1 MRSPASS
8 ASSPKLGQGG
18 SIARGSK
25 GEKCPADVIGN
36 AVHVMRAATG
46 EIEEGRRWKC
56 VGKRCQKKHC
66 VLNATAKERLS
77 ALHVVA
83 LAKNPSQVFQSAT
96 VKNAAELG
104 NAAAIF
110 VVVQAKSIISRHVQR
125 NTTESRCSLV
135 RRTSGYELTSNK
147 ALHGT
152 KNIQHTLRYNELS
165 PEPLQIVFGGL
176 ASEGIEERG
185 DAL

>member
-1 MRSPASS
+1 MP
-8 ASSPKLGQGG
+8 
-18 SIARGSK
+18 
-25 GEKCPADVIGN
+25 
-36 AVHVMRAATG
+36 
-46 EIEEGRRWKC
+46 
-56 VGKRCQKKHC
+56 KKHC

-125 NTTESRCSLV
+125 NHNGV
-135 RRTSGYELTSNK
+135 
-147 ALHGT
+147 ALLIGT
-152 KNIQHTLRYNELS
+152 
-165 PEPLQIVFGGL
+165 
-176 ASEGIEERG
+176 ADERV
-185 DAL
+185 

>member
-1 MRSPASS
+1 MP
-8 ASSPKLGQGG
+8 
-18 SIARGSK
+18 
-25 GEKCPADVIGN
+25 
-36 AVHVMRAATG
+36 
-46 EIEEGRRWKC
+46 
-56 VGKRCQKKHC
+56 KKHC

-83 LAKNPSQVFQSAT
+83 LAKNPPQVFQSAT

-125 NTTESRCSLV
+125 NPQRSRVCSLV
-135 RRTSGYELTSNK
+135 RRRSGYELTSDK

-176 ASEGIEERG
+176 ASEGTEERG

>member
-1 MRSPASS
+1 MP
-8 ASSPKLGQGG
+8 
-18 SIARGSK
+18 
-25 GEKCPADVIGN
+25 
-36 AVHVMRAATG
+36 
-46 EIEEGRRWKC
+46 
-56 VGKRCQKKHC
+56 KKHC

-77 ALHVVA
+77 ALLVVA

-110 VVVQAKSIISRHVQR
+110 VVVQAKSIISRHVQKK
-125 NTTESRCSLV
+125 ELRCSLV